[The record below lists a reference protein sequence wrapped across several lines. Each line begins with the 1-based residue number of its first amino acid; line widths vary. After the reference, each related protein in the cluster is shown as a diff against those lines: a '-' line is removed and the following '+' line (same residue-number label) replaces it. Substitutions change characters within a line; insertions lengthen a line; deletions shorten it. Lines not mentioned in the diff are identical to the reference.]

1 MDNIEFEYLKSYR
14 FKMTTCNDLT
24 IFKQIG
30 SYYTIIH
37 DGKSYYLYHDSN
49 LKENMDS
56 SKIYKKSSN
65 TYTFEGIITLYGDSH
80 YGIVNVNGIGNVNKY
95 KLFRRSNTIKQI
107 LDNER

>member
-14 FKMTTCNDLT
+14 LKMTTCNDLT

-37 DGKSYYLYHDSN
+37 DGKSYYLYHNSN

-65 TYTFEGIITLYGDSH
+65 AYTIEDIITLCGD
-80 YGIVNVNGIGNVNKY
+80 IGNVNKY
-95 KLFRRSNTIKQI
+95 KLFRRSNTIKK
-107 LDNER
+107 LLNDKTLW